1 MLELSLLKRLLV
13 SAACAFFVAL
23 GTPFAVVAQ
32 GGVPN
37 IPRTQG
43 ELVADYSNLVANN
56 GRIAV
61 VAYQGGVFLTSPMP
75 SPGNLYSYQWN
86 LQNPAQPVQ
95 THLVNMGNCAVQ
107 NCHGYGHVGDRLF
120 GFGGGAPL
128 WSNAW
133 RFNPATQLLTNV
145 ETPQPFYYYIAEP
158 NDWPNVLFQP
168 FVVSN
173 YWSYNAANHIAAL
186 YKRNQRL
193 ATWNHLG
200 LTGNPGFP
208 FILGTRLYFIG
219 AANMTGVSVYDLSP
233 SFNSPDTPPT
243 LLGRLSA
250 PVGAYHPL
258 IVAANGRLYAF
269 MPARTN
275 GAGTRG
281 RYIVADI
288 TDPENMFVVADRE
301 TTESADS
308 GYARAQDDKVFIDRF
323 KVDMSTWNVEETFS
337 EPGFTPGNQYSLPAG
352 NLVLLAGVNTFSVWA
367 HQSAP
372 DTTPPSVAWHE
383 PRRNATNFPVAA
395 PISLVIQETLR
406 TEDIVDG
413 QTITLRPVVNGVLG
427 GVVPTTHFLHHQGYL
442 TVTPVSNLQPN
453 TTYEVSIGGI
463 RDVPGNVMAPYAFRF
478 STGGTLAQG
487 NQLPAI
493 TNFTANPYPAQ
504 PNQAVSF
511 SVTATDPEQGA
522 LQYRIQFG
530 NGQSTAWGNISTFQH
545 TYTAVGHYEAV
556 VFVRDSQGATQS
568 QRRVVT
574 VVHPLA
580 GTPPTNSSSI
590 AHNVATNLTWSVN
603 PDSDSVAII
612 NGSNGVQEVALGAGS
627 KPANVALDS
636 AGNGWVTLQ
645 GTDRIAIV
653 GPNGAVSQTIQL
665 PYGSQPLGI
674 VFNPGRTAAFIT
686 AYGRGQILRF
696 NASTRV
702 QTASLAL
709 GPTPRAIAIS
719 GNGTRALV
727 TRFISDRAARRG
739 EVWDLDI
746 TTSLQLV
753 RTIALRQDIVTADS
767 SGGGRGLPNYLAGIT
782 ISPDGQRAV
791 VAHSMPN
798 VDRGL
803 YKSGQSLTPENS
815 VRARVSEINLVAN
828 VENDAGRRDIDNS
841 DSPTAIAFS
850 PLGDYMFVAVQ
861 GNNFVAVY
869 DLLAPS
875 TSIVAPMLRIGV
887 GKAPQ
892 GMATGSNRLFV
903 GNFTDRTVTRLDVG
917 EFLSGGNG
925 SPGATDIT
933 TTMLDRLSPVERL
946 GQQIFYDASDN
957 GSSLGQNRMSAEGYI
972 SCATCHVGGGHDGQT
987 FDFTDR
993 GEGMRNTVDLRGRGG
1008 IAHGRVH
1015 WSANFDEVQDF
1026 ENDIR
1031 NSFGGRGFMS
1041 DASFSATAN
1050 PLGTAKAGLSAE
1062 LDALAAYVS
1071 SLRTASYPRSPH
1083 RNADGTRTAAAE
1095 RGSQVFGA
1103 ENCFSC
1109 HANPRL
1115 TDSQLASSL
1124 LHNVGTVS
1132 TSSGNR
1138 LGAALTGID
1147 TPTLYSVWQS
1157 APYLHDGSARTL
1169 EEVFSATG
1177 GINLQAENATQISG
1191 GQIAV
1196 MAYGGT
1202 AHEGEVVGGAA
1213 TITFQGV
1220 DGGPGG
1226 PATLELRYSAPN
1238 LREAQVR
1245 INLGSPLTVSLPP
1258 IVSEPS
1264 WAMNTFRTVSLE
1276 INLNPGVTNSI
1287 AVAIPDWVALDE
1299 VRVSHAGYRILAAA
1313 HRRVLNLPAGD
1324 RADLMQYLRELD
1336 GSDDTSGGQA
1346 TPTPVPTATATR
1358 TPTPVA
1364 TATPTR
1370 TPTPVATA
1378 TATPTRTPTPMA
1390 TATPTRTPTPAPT
1403 ATATPLPTATPPPA
1417 PTITPTVTG
1426 QQTPVPSATPTPVVT
1441 ATATVVPSSTPSGDM
1456 SPPIITVMRP
1466 KDGAIFKRILS
1477 LRAVAKDTQSGVATI
1492 ELFVNGQ
1499 RRKMCSGM
1507 SVCSHRI
1514 STRLFPVG
1522 SYVVLVKVRD
1532 WAGNVSTL
1540 TRTVVKK

>member
-1 MLELSLLKRLLV
+1 
-13 SAACAFFVAL
+13 
-23 GTPFAVVAQ
+23 
-32 GGVPN
+32 
-37 IPRTQG
+37 
-43 ELVADYSNLVANN
+43 
-56 GRIAV
+56 
-61 VAYQGGVFLTSPMP
+61 MP

-107 NCHGYGHVGDRLF
+107 NCHGYGHRGDTLI

-133 RFNPATQLLTNV
+133 RLNPVTQLLTNV
-145 ETPQPFYYYIAEP
+145 AQNQTFHVFIAEP

-173 YWSYNAANHIAAL
+173 YWSYNAANHIAAV
-186 YKRNQRL
+186 YKRTQRL
-193 ATWNHLG
+193 ATWNHIG

-208 FILGTRLYFIG
+208 FILGSKLYFIG

-258 IVAANGRLYAF
+258 IVAANDRLYAF
-269 MPARTN
+269 MPARAN
-275 GAGTRG
+275 VAGTRG

-301 TTESADS
+301 TTELSDP

-383 PRRNATNFPVAA
+383 PRPNATNFPVAA

-413 QTITLRPVVNGVLG
+413 QTITLRPVVNEVLG

-463 RDVPGNVMAPYAFRF
+463 RDVPGNVMAPYTFRF
-478 STGGTLAQG
+478 STGGTVTQG
-487 NQLPAI
+487 NQPPVI
-493 TNFTANPYPAQ
+493 GDFTANPYPAQ
-504 PNQAVSF
+504 PNQVVSF
-511 SVTATDPEQGA
+511 AVTATDPEQGA
-522 LQYRIQFG
+522 LQYRVQFG
-530 NGQSTAWGNISTFQH
+530 NGQSTTWGSATTFQH

-556 VFVRDSQGATQS
+556 VFVRDSQGSIQS
-568 QRRVVT
+568 ERRVVT
-574 VVHPLA
+574 VVNPVA

-590 AHNVATNLTWSVN
+590 AHDAATNLTWSVN

-612 NGSNGVQEVALGAGS
+612 DDGNGVQEVPLGAGS

-653 GPNGAVSQTIQL
+653 GSNGAVNQTIQL
-665 PYGSQPLGI
+665 PYGTQPFGI
-674 VFNPGRTAAFIT
+674 AFNPARTAAFVT
-686 AYGRGQILRF
+686 AYGKGQILRF
-696 NASTRV
+696 NASTRA

-727 TRFISDRAARRG
+727 TRFVSDRAARRG

-753 RTIALRQDIVTADS
+753 RTLGLRQDIRTTES
-767 SGGGRGLPNYLAGIT
+767 IGGGRGLPNYLAAISM
-782 ISPDGQRAV
+782 SPDGQRAV
-791 VAHSMPN
+791 VAHTMPN

-803 YKSGQSLTPENS
+803 YKSGQSLTPDNT
-815 VRARVSEINLVAN
+815 VRARVSEINLAAN
-828 VENDAGRRDIDNS
+828 VENDAGRLDIDNS
-841 DSPTAIAFS
+841 DSPSAIAFS

-869 DLLAPS
+869 DRLAPS
-875 TSIVAPMLRIGV
+875 SSIVAPMLRVGV

-892 GMATGSNRLFV
+892 GLAFGSNRLFV
-903 GNFTDRTVTRLDVG
+903 RNFTDRSVTRLELR
-917 EFLSGGNG
+917 EFLSGSSG
-925 SPGATDIT
+925 SPDANVIAT
-933 TTMLDRLSPVERL
+933 TTLDRLNATERL

-957 GSSLGQNRMSAEGYI
+957 GSALGQNRMSAEGYI

-993 GEGMRNTVDLRGRGG
+993 GEGLRNTVDLRGRGG
-1008 IAHGRVH
+1008 TAHGRVH

-1041 DASFSATAN
+1041 DASFAVAAN
-1050 PLGTAKAGLSAE
+1050 PLGTPKAGLSSD
-1062 LDALAAYVS
+1062 LDALAAYVT
-1071 SLRTASYPRSPH
+1071 SLRTAAYPRSPH
-1083 RNADGTRTAAAE
+1083 RNADGTRTAAGE
-1095 RGSQVFGA
+1095 RGLFVFAA
-1103 ENCFSC
+1103 EGCHSC
-1109 HANPRL
+1109 HAVPRL
-1115 TDSQLASSL
+1115 TDSQLMSSL
-1124 LHNVGTVS
+1124 LHNVGTLS

-1138 LGAALTGID
+1138 LGVALTGID
-1147 TPTLYSVWQS
+1147 TPTLFSVWQS

-1169 EEVFSATG
+1169 EEVFSVTG
-1177 GINLQAENATQISG
+1177 GVNIQAENAAQISG
-1191 GQIAV
+1191 GQITG
-1196 MAYGGT
+1196 MSNGGT
-1202 AHEGEVVGGAA
+1202 AHEGEVVGGPS
-1213 TITFQGV
+1213 TVTFQGV

-1226 PATLELRYSAPN
+1226 AAILELRYSSSGI
-1238 LREAQVR
+1238 RQAQIRV
-1245 INLGSPLTVSLPP
+1245 NSALPSTVSLPT
-1258 IVSEPS
+1258 VVNEPS
-1264 WAMNTFRTVSLE
+1264 WALNVLRTVSLE
-1276 INLNPGVTNSI
+1276 VNLNPGPTNSI
-1287 AVAIPDWVALDE
+1287 EVTIPSWVSLDE
-1299 VRVSHAGYRILAAA
+1299 VRVSHAGYRALAAA
-1313 HRRVLNLPAGD
+1313 HRRVLNLSAGD
-1324 RADLMQYLRELD
+1324 RADLLQFLRELD
-1336 GSDDTSGGQA
+1336 SLDDVSASQP
-1346 TPTPVPTATATR
+1346 TPTAIP
-1358 TPTPVA
+1358 

-1370 TPTPVATA
+1370 TPTPTPTATPTPRPPVVASPVQRAPDDLTVPTTTVPPQA
-1378 TATPTRTPTPMA
+1378 TATPTAIPS
-1390 TATPTRTPTPAPT
+1390 
-1403 ATATPLPTATPPPA
+1403 
-1417 PTITPTVTG
+1417 
-1426 QQTPVPSATPTPVVT
+1426 PSASGDRVPPMLKVTRPREWASMRGRLSVQAIAADPGSGVGTIALYVNSQIRKTCSQRKVCRMRIRTTLLPIGPHEIRVT
-1441 ATATVVPSSTPSGDM
+1441 AHDRSGNSRTV
-1456 SPPIITVMRP
+1456 
-1466 KDGAIFKRILS
+1466 
-1477 LRAVAKDTQSGVATI
+1477 
-1492 ELFVNGQ
+1492 
-1499 RRKMCSGM
+1499 
-1507 SVCSHRI
+1507 
-1514 STRLFPVG
+1514 
-1522 SYVVLVKVRD
+1522 
-1532 WAGNVSTL
+1532 
-1540 TRTVVKK
+1540 TRTVRQR